1 MWAAGIILA
10 AISTIGTK
18 ISIQSNG
25 VCRISLSRGFMVL
38 AASLRD
44 RHQSDL
50 MREVATVEWSQE

>member
-1 MWAAGIILA
+1 MILA
-10 AISTIGTK
+10 AISTIGTN